1 MIKIEQIQPPLKL
14 PGLSSFTV
22 SFDYDKRLVD
32 TIKQVP
38 NAIWHQKQSVW
49 EIPLTSLS
57 SAVTLLTNYDDVE
70 VKLLYDDV
78 YDGDVIYKLHEDSY
92 KATLFKHQK
101 EGIQYGLNHDR
112 WLLLDAPGL
121 GKTLQMIYLAEELK
135 RKENIEHCFIIC
147 GINTLKHNW
156 KNEINKFSNYECKIL
171 GERTNKKGKTKIGS
185 VKDRVEDLKNPI
197 EEFFVVTNIQT
208 IRNEDI
214 IKEINKKS
222 SKNKFD
228 MIIVDEV
235 HTCKSPTSQQGKN
248 LLKLK
253 SKYMVGLTGTLLLN
267 SPLDAYVPLKWIGV
281 ENSTYTNYKYYYC
294 VYSGPFNNI
303 LNGYKNTD
311 VLKDTLSQ
319 YSLRRTKD
327 LLDLPEKT
335 IIHEELEME
344 DEQATF
350 YSNIVEGL
358 VSEVDKVSINT
369 STLLSMVTRL
379 RQATACP
386 SILTTK
392 NISSIKIDRAVDLIK
407 QIITNGDK
415 VVVFSVFKP
424 TLSEISDKIRELNPL
439 VCTGDMKESE
449 ISDNIYKF
457 QNDDNYKVMCATT
470 AKMGTGITLN
480 RASYAIFIDCPW
492 TSAQCTQCEDR
503 IHRIG
508 SKNSVFIYYLWAKDT
523 IDERVKSIVEA
534 KEAISD
540 YIIDDEV
547 SQNQVNELKKYIFS
561 KKLLTL
567 SLYSDIMKT
576 IQERD
581 VHNQ

>member
-121 GKTLQMIYLAEELK
+121 GKTVQMIYLAEELK

-185 VKDRVEDLKNPI
+185 VKDRVEDLKNKI
-197 EEFFVVTNIQT
+197 DEFFVITNIET
-208 IRNEDI
+208 LRNEDI

-457 QNDDNYKVMCATT
+457 QNDDK
-470 AKMGTGITLN
+470 
-480 RASYAIFIDCPW
+480 
-492 TSAQCTQCEDR
+492 
-503 IHRIG
+503 
-508 SKNSVFIYYLWAKDT
+508 
-523 IDERVKSIVEA
+523 
-534 KEAISD
+534 IS
-540 YIIDDEV
+540 
-547 SQNQVNELKKYIFS
+547 
-561 KKLLTL
+561 
-567 SLYSDIMKT
+567 
-576 IQERD
+576 
-581 VHNQ
+581 

>member
-22 SFDYDKRLVD
+22 TFDYDKRLVD

-185 VKDRVEDLKNPI
+185 VKDRLEDLKNPI

-253 SKYMVGLTGTLLLN
+253 SKYMIGLTGTLLLN

-311 VLKDTLSQ
+311 VLKDTLAQ

-547 SQNQVNELKKYIFS
+547 SQNQVNELKKYI
-561 KKLLTL
+561 LD
-567 SLYSDIMKT
+567 LYDNT
-576 IQERD
+576 
-581 VHNQ
+581 NTF

>member
-22 SFDYDKRLVD
+22 TFDYDKRLVD

-185 VKDRVEDLKNPI
+185 VKDRLEDLKNKI
-197 EEFFVVTNIQT
+197 DEFFVITNIET
-208 IRNEDI
+208 LRNEDI

-253 SKYMVGLTGTLLLN
+253 SKYMIGLTGTLLLN

-424 TLSEISDKIRELNPL
+424 TLSEISDKIQELNPL

-547 SQNQVNELKKYIFS
+547 SQNQVNELKKYI
-561 KKLLTL
+561 LD
-567 SLYSDIMKT
+567 LYDNT
-576 IQERD
+576 
-581 VHNQ
+581 NTF

>member
-22 SFDYDKRLVD
+22 TFDYDKRLVD

-49 EIPLTSLS
+49 EMPLTSLS

-156 KNEINKFSNYECKIL
+156 KNEINKFSNYGCKIL

-185 VKDRVEDLKNPI
+185 VKDRLEDLKNKI
-197 EEFFVVTNIQT
+197 DEFFVITNIET
-208 IRNEDI
+208 LRNEDI

-311 VLKDTLSQ
+311 VLKDTLAQ

-547 SQNQVNELKKYIFS
+547 SQNQVNELKKYI
-561 KKLLTL
+561 LD
-567 SLYSDIMKT
+567 LYDNT
-576 IQERD
+576 
-581 VHNQ
+581 NTF

>member
-92 KATLFKHQK
+92 KANLFKHQK

-147 GINTLKHNW
+147 GINTLKYNW
-156 KNEINKFSNYECKIL
+156 KNEINKFSNYTCKIL

-185 VKDRVEDLKNPI
+185 VKDRLEDLKNPI

-208 IRNEDI
+208 LRNEDI

-267 SPLDAYVPLKWIGV
+267 SPLDAYVPLKWIGA

-407 QIITNGDK
+407 QIVTNGDK

-547 SQNQVNELKKYIFS
+547 SQNQVNELKKYI
-561 KKLLTL
+561 LD
-567 SLYSDIMKT
+567 LYDNT
-576 IQERD
+576 
-581 VHNQ
+581 NTF

>member
-22 SFDYDKRLVD
+22 TFDYDKRLVD

-70 VKLLYDDV
+70 VKLLYDNV

-92 KATLFKHQK
+92 KANLFKHQK

-147 GINTLKHNW
+147 GINTLKYNW
-156 KNEINKFSNYECKIL
+156 KNEINKFSNYTCKIL

-185 VKDRVEDLKNPI
+185 VKDRLEDLKNKI
-197 EEFFVVTNIQT
+197 DEFFVITNIET
-208 IRNEDI
+208 LRNEDI

-311 VLKDTLSQ
+311 VLKDTLAQ

-547 SQNQVNELKKYIFS
+547 SQNQVNELKKYI
-561 KKLLTL
+561 LD
-567 SLYSDIMKT
+567 LYDNT
-576 IQERD
+576 
-581 VHNQ
+581 NTF

>member
-22 SFDYDKRLVD
+22 TFDYDKRLVD

-185 VKDRVEDLKNPI
+185 VKDRLEDLKNKI
-197 EEFFVVTNIQT
+197 DEFFVITNIET
-208 IRNEDI
+208 LRNEDI

-253 SKYMVGLTGTLLLN
+253 SKYMIGLTGTLLLN

-344 DEQATF
+344 DEQSTF

-407 QIITNGDK
+407 QIVTNGDK

-508 SKNSVFIYYLWAKDT
+508 SKNSVFIYYLWAKNT

-547 SQNQVNELKKYIFS
+547 SQNQVNELKKYI
-561 KKLLTL
+561 LD
-567 SLYSDIMKT
+567 LYDNT
-576 IQERD
+576 
-581 VHNQ
+581 NTF

>member
-22 SFDYDKRLVD
+22 TFDYDKRLVD

-185 VKDRVEDLKNPI
+185 VKDRLEDLKNKI
-197 EEFFVVTNIQT
+197 DEFFVITNIET
-208 IRNEDI
+208 LRNEDI

-547 SQNQVNELKKYIFS
+547 SQNQVNELKKYI
-561 KKLLTL
+561 LD
-567 SLYSDIMKT
+567 LYDNTNIF
-576 IQERD
+576 
-581 VHNQ
+581 

>member
-22 SFDYDKRLVD
+22 TFDYDKRLVD

-185 VKDRVEDLKNPI
+185 VKDRLEDLKNKI
-197 EEFFVVTNIQT
+197 DEFFVITNIET
-208 IRNEDI
+208 LRNEDI

-253 SKYMVGLTGTLLLN
+253 SKYMIGLTGTLLLN

-424 TLSEISDKIRELNPL
+424 TLSEISDKIQELNPL

-457 QNDDNYKVMCATT
+457 QNDNNYKVMCATT

-547 SQNQVNELKKYIFS
+547 SQNQVNELKKYI
-561 KKLLTL
+561 LD
-567 SLYSDIMKT
+567 LYDNT
-576 IQERD
+576 
-581 VHNQ
+581 NTF

>member
-14 PGLSSFTV
+14 PGLSSFTIT
-22 SFDYDKRLVD
+22 FDYDKRLVD

-197 EEFFVVTNIQT
+197 DEFFVVTNIQT

-547 SQNQVNELKKYIFS
+547 SQNQVNELKKYI
-561 KKLLTL
+561 LD
-567 SLYSDIMKT
+567 LYDNT
-576 IQERD
+576 
-581 VHNQ
+581 NTF

>member
-38 NAIWHQKQSVW
+38 NAIWHQKQSIW

-147 GINTLKHNW
+147 GINTLKYNW
-156 KNEINKFSNYECKIL
+156 KNEINKFSNYTCKIL

-185 VKDRVEDLKNPI
+185 VKDRLEDLKNKI
-197 EEFFVVTNIQT
+197 DEFFVITNIET
-208 IRNEDI
+208 LRNEDI

-253 SKYMVGLTGTLLLN
+253 SKYMIGLTGTLLLN

-311 VLKDTLSQ
+311 VLKDTLAQ

-344 DEQATF
+344 DGQSTF

-547 SQNQVNELKKYIFS
+547 SQNQVNELKKYI
-561 KKLLTL
+561 LD
-567 SLYSDIMKT
+567 LYDNT
-576 IQERD
+576 
-581 VHNQ
+581 NTF

>member
-22 SFDYDKRLVD
+22 TFDYDKRLVD

-147 GINTLKHNW
+147 GINTLKYNW

-185 VKDRVEDLKNPI
+185 VKDRLEDLKNKI
-197 EEFFVVTNIQT
+197 DEFFVITNIET
-208 IRNEDI
+208 LRNEDI

-253 SKYMVGLTGTLLLN
+253 SKYMIGLTGTLLLN

-547 SQNQVNELKKYIFS
+547 SQNQVNELKKYI
-561 KKLLTL
+561 LD
-567 SLYSDIMKT
+567 LYDNT
-576 IQERD
+576 
-581 VHNQ
+581 NTF

>member
-22 SFDYDKRLVD
+22 TFDYDKRLVD

-185 VKDRVEDLKNPI
+185 VKDRLEDLKNKI
-197 EEFFVVTNIQT
+197 DEFFVITNIET
-208 IRNEDI
+208 LRNEDI

-253 SKYMVGLTGTLLLN
+253 SKYMIGLTGTLLLN

-547 SQNQVNELKKYIFS
+547 SQNQVNELKKYI
-561 KKLLTL
+561 LD
-567 SLYSDIMKT
+567 LYDNT
-576 IQERD
+576 
-581 VHNQ
+581 NTF

>member
-185 VKDRVEDLKNPI
+185 VKDRLEDLKNPI

-547 SQNQVNELKKYIFS
+547 SQNQVNELKKYI
-561 KKLLTL
+561 LD
-567 SLYSDIMKT
+567 LYDNT
-576 IQERD
+576 
-581 VHNQ
+581 NTF

>member
-38 NAIWHQKQSVW
+38 NAIWHQRQSVW

-185 VKDRVEDLKNPI
+185 VKDRLEDLKNKI
-197 EEFFVVTNIQT
+197 DEFFVITNIET
-208 IRNEDI
+208 LRNEDI

-547 SQNQVNELKKYIFS
+547 SQNQVNELKKYI
-561 KKLLTL
+561 LD
-567 SLYSDIMKT
+567 LYDNT
-576 IQERD
+576 
-581 VHNQ
+581 NTF

>member
-22 SFDYDKRLVD
+22 TFDYDKRLVD

-57 SAVTLLTNYDDVE
+57 SAVTLLTNYDNVE

-185 VKDRVEDLKNPI
+185 VKDRLEDLKNKI
-197 EEFFVVTNIQT
+197 DEFFVITNIET
-208 IRNEDI
+208 LRNEDI

-253 SKYMVGLTGTLLLN
+253 SKYMIGLTGTLLLN

-424 TLSEISDKIRELNPL
+424 TLSEISDKIQELNPL

-547 SQNQVNELKKYIFS
+547 SQNQVNELKKYI
-561 KKLLTL
+561 LD
-567 SLYSDIMKT
+567 LYDNT
-576 IQERD
+576 
-581 VHNQ
+581 NTF

>member
-22 SFDYDKRLVD
+22 TFDYDKRLVD

-92 KATLFKHQK
+92 KTTLFRHQK

-185 VKDRVEDLKNPI
+185 VKDRLEDLKNKI
-197 EEFFVVTNIQT
+197 DEFFVITNIET
-208 IRNEDI
+208 LRNEDI

-253 SKYMVGLTGTLLLN
+253 SKYMIGLTGTLLLN

-344 DEQATF
+344 DEQSTF

-424 TLSEISDKIRELNPL
+424 TLSEISDKIQELNPL

-547 SQNQVNELKKYIFS
+547 SQNQVNELKKYI
-561 KKLLTL
+561 LD
-567 SLYSDIMKT
+567 LYDNT
-576 IQERD
+576 
-581 VHNQ
+581 NTF

>member
-22 SFDYDKRLVD
+22 TFDYDKRLVD

-70 VKLLYDDV
+70 VKLLYDDA

-147 GINTLKHNW
+147 GINTLKYNW
-156 KNEINKFSNYECKIL
+156 KNEINKFSNYTCKIL

-185 VKDRVEDLKNPI
+185 VKDRLEDLKNPI
-197 EEFFVVTNIQT
+197 DEFFVVTNIQT

-253 SKYMVGLTGTLLLN
+253 SKYMIGLTGTLLLN

-344 DEQATF
+344 DEQSTF

-547 SQNQVNELKKYIFS
+547 SQNQVNELKKYI
-561 KKLLTL
+561 LD
-567 SLYSDIMKT
+567 LYDNT
-576 IQERD
+576 
-581 VHNQ
+581 NTF

>member
-208 IRNEDI
+208 IRNSDI
-214 IKEINKKS
+214 VSAIKNGP
-222 SKNKFD
+222 NKFD
-228 MIIVDEV
+228 LIIVDEI
-235 HTCKSPTSQQGKN
+235 HTCLEYDTIVKTDIGD
-248 LLKLK
+248 LKL
-253 SKYMVGLTGTLLLN
+253 G
-267 SPLDAYVPLKWIGV
+267 DIV
-281 ENSTYTNYKYYYC
+281 ENQISCNVLSYDKDKGQVVYNKILDYHKYY
-294 VYSGPFNNI
+294 
-303 LNGYKNTD
+303 TD
-311 VLKDTLSQ
+311 E
-319 YSLRRTKD
+319 
-327 LLDLPEKT
+327 LL
-335 IIHEELEME
+335 ELTFE
-344 DEQATF
+344 DEFTGILYTLRCTPNHKIYTKNRGYVIAAEIDE
-350 YSNIVEGL
+350 SDIVEF
-358 VSEVDKVSINT
+358 I
-369 STLLSMVTRL
+369 
-379 RQATACP
+379 
-386 SILTTK
+386 K
-392 NISSIKIDRAVDLIK
+392 N
-407 QIITNGDK
+407 
-415 VVVFSVFKP
+415 
-424 TLSEISDKIRELNPL
+424 
-439 VCTGDMKESE
+439 
-449 ISDNIYKF
+449 
-457 QNDDNYKVMCATT
+457 
-470 AKMGTGITLN
+470 
-480 RASYAIFIDCPW
+480 
-492 TSAQCTQCEDR
+492 
-503 IHRIG
+503 
-508 SKNSVFIYYLWAKDT
+508 
-523 IDERVKSIVEA
+523 
-534 KEAISD
+534 
-540 YIIDDEV
+540 
-547 SQNQVNELKKYIFS
+547 
-561 KKLLTL
+561 
-567 SLYSDIMKT
+567 
-576 IQERD
+576 
-581 VHNQ
+581 

>member
-22 SFDYDKRLVD
+22 TFDYDKRLVD

-185 VKDRVEDLKNPI
+185 VKDRLEDLKNKI
-197 EEFFVVTNIQT
+197 DEFFVITNIET
-208 IRNEDI
+208 LRNEDI

-253 SKYMVGLTGTLLLN
+253 SKYMIGLTGTLLLN

-344 DEQATF
+344 DEQSTF

-424 TLSEISDKIRELNPL
+424 TLSEISDKIQELNPL

-547 SQNQVNELKKYIFS
+547 SQNQVNELKKYI
-561 KKLLTL
+561 LD
-567 SLYSDIMKT
+567 LYDNT
-576 IQERD
+576 
-581 VHNQ
+581 NTF

>member
-22 SFDYDKRLVD
+22 TFDYDKRLVD

-185 VKDRVEDLKNPI
+185 VKDRLEDLKNKI
-197 EEFFVVTNIQT
+197 DEFFVITNIET
-208 IRNEDI
+208 LRNEDI

-253 SKYMVGLTGTLLLN
+253 SKYMIGLTGTLLLN

-311 VLKDTLSQ
+311 VLKDTLAQ

-508 SKNSVFIYYLWAKDT
+508 SKNSVFIYYLWAKNT

-547 SQNQVNELKKYIFS
+547 SQNQVNELKKYI
-561 KKLLTL
+561 LD
-567 SLYSDIMKT
+567 LYDNT
-576 IQERD
+576 
-581 VHNQ
+581 NTF

>member
-14 PGLSSFTV
+14 PGLSSFTIT
-22 SFDYDKRLVD
+22 FDYDKRLVD

-57 SAVTLLTNYDDVE
+57 SAVTLFTNYDDVE

-185 VKDRVEDLKNPI
+185 VKDRLEDLKNKI
-197 EEFFVVTNIQT
+197 DEFFVITNIET
-208 IRNEDI
+208 LRNEDI

-547 SQNQVNELKKYIFS
+547 SQNQVNELKKYI
-561 KKLLTL
+561 LD
-567 SLYSDIMKT
+567 LYDNT
-576 IQERD
+576 
-581 VHNQ
+581 NTF

>member
-1 MIKIEQIQPPLKL
+1 MIKIEQIQPALKL

-22 SFDYDKRLVD
+22 SFNYDKRLVD

-38 NAIWHQKQSVW
+38 NAIWHKKQSIW

-70 VKLLYDDV
+70 VKLLYGDS
-78 YDGDVIYKLHEDSY
+78 YNGDVIYRLNESSY
-92 KATLFKHQK
+92 KVKLFNHQK
-101 EGIQYGLNHDR
+101 EGIQYGLNHNR

-135 RKENIEHCFIIC
+135 QRDNIEHCFIIC
-147 GINTLKHNW
+147 GINTLKYNW
-156 KNEINKFSNYECKIL
+156 KNEINKFSNLDCKIL

-185 VKDRVEDLKNPI
+185 VKDRLEDLKNKI
-197 EEFFVVTNIQT
+197 DEFFVITNIET
-208 IRNEDI
+208 LRNEDV

-303 LNGYKNTD
+303 LNGYKNTE

-344 DEQATF
+344 DEQSIF
-350 YSNIVEGL
+350 YSNIVNGL

-369 STLLSMVTRL
+369 STILSMVTRL

-392 NISSIKIDRAVDLIK
+392 NISSIKIDRAVDLIN
-407 QIITNGDK
+407 QIVTNGDK

-424 TLSEISDKIRELNPL
+424 TLSDISNKIPKLNPL
-439 VCTGDMKESE
+439 ICTGDMKDFE
-449 ISDNIYKF
+449 ISDNIDKF
-457 QNDDNYKVMCATT
+457 QNNDMYKVMCATT

-480 RASYAIFIDCPW
+480 KASYAIFIDCPW

-508 SKNSVFIYYLWAKDT
+508 SKNPVFIYYLWTKDT

-540 YIIDDEV
+540 YIIDDEIN
-547 SQNQVNELKKYIFS
+547 QNQVNELKKYI
-561 KKLLTL
+561 LD
-567 SLYSDIMKT
+567 LYDNSNT
-576 IQERD
+576 F
-581 VHNQ
+581 